1 MIVSSSTGEI
11 TTLRKLIIT
20 AFAALLFSAA
30 SAAEPRIL
38 QTGDILEVR
47 SERSL
52 SVPKLRTVLREYG
65 YHSFGPG
72 DHFGHIIKITAVG
85 PDKLIYRIKV
95 HMITYEVTHTHR
107 VRHVN

>member
-1 MIVSSSTGEI
+1 MKRFFIAVFIACMVSVT
-11 TTLRKLIIT
+11 
-20 AFAALLFSAA
+20 A
-30 SAAEPRIL
+30 SASEPRIL

-47 SERSL
+47 SGSSL

-65 YHSFGPG
+65 YHSFGTG

-95 HMITYEVTHTHR
+95 HMMTYEVTHVRR
-107 VRHVN
+107 VRHVH